1 MKRSHIVLQ
10 RVCQPDHSVL
20 CTCRM
25 ENTSQTKRSIKK
37 PAARKPSSNRE
48 YNLGYFT
55 LWWSRMTRE
64 GVRDEVARKKKE
76 ENDTNSARLRLLLG
90 CGKTGD
96 ETFEQDNLML
106 IKPLPLPSGLYTGE
120 KNTI

>member
-1 MKRSHIVLQ
+1 
-10 RVCQPDHSVL
+10 
-20 CTCRM
+20 
-25 ENTSQTKRSIKK
+25 
-37 PAARKPSSNRE
+37 
-48 YNLGYFT
+48 
-55 LWWSRMTRE
+55 MTRE